1 MYHLG
6 IDVGGTNIVAGVVD
20 SNYKIISKA
29 SCKTAVPRPE
39 TEICKDMANLCFN
52 ALNKAGL
59 SIDDIE
65 FIGIGAPGSV
75 NRDTGIVEFS
85 SNLYFHNWKIAEM
98 MSKLTGKPIEIENDA
113 NAAAFGEYKAGAA
126 KGYKSAIVMTLGT
139 GIGSG
144 IINDGKIYTGS
155 NFNGAEIGHMVIVH
169 DGIECACGRHG
180 CFERYASASGLINL
194 TKETLSNS
202 NKQDSLMWNSID
214 GDLQKVSGLT
224 SFEAMKKGDK
234 LAKEIIDKYISYL
247 ACGVTNVI
255 NIFQP
260 DIICIGGGVSKQG
273 DFLLS
278 PLIKIVEKER
288 YSKYA
293 EKQTKICAASLGND
307 AGIIGAAILNRT
319 NQ

>member
-6 IDVGGTNIVAGVVD
+6 IDLGGTNIVAGVVD

-29 SCKTAVPRPE
+29 FCKTAIPRPE
-39 TEICKDMANLCFN
+39 EEICRDMSNLCFN
-52 ALNKAGL
+52 ALKKANL

-75 NRDTGIVEFS
+75 NRDTGTVEFS
-85 SNLYFHNWKIAEM
+85 SNLYFHNWNIVEM
-98 MSKLTGKPIEIENDA
+98 MSKLTGKPIEVENDA

-126 KGYKSAIVMTLGT
+126 KGYNSAIVMTLGT

-144 IINDGKIYTGS
+144 IITDGKIYTGS

-169 DGIECACGRHG
+169 DGLECACGRHG

-194 TKETLSNS
+194 TKEALANSSN
-202 NKQDSLMWNSID
+202 DSLMWKSID
-214 GDLQKVSGLT
+214 GDLKKVSGLT
-224 SFEAMKKGDK
+224 SFEAMKRGDK
-234 LAKEIIDKYISYL
+234 LAKYVIDKYISYL

-273 DFLLS
+273 DFLLT
-278 PLIKIVEKER
+278 PLKKIVERER
-288 YSKYA
+288 YSKHA
-293 EKQTKICAASLGND
+293 KKQTKICTASLGND
-307 AGIIGAAILNRT
+307 AGIIGAAILDKSN
-319 NQ
+319 